1 MNLTNKRLWCYECG
15 RETFVNQP
23 PPPPPLPPPNFLET
37 GQDAEDGATKSHD
50 SGHGSYSTVR
60 TETPEKT
67 VFPFERAVGLNV
79 GMSGDTSESS
89 DGEDSREL
97 HIEKPQGLVGLQ
109 NIGNTCYMNAAL
121 QALSNTIP
129 LTRFFLECSAIVQ
142 IVSGDRKPCL
152 SRTYMNL
159 VKDIWIKKN
168 GGYVTP
174 SGILYGIRHFHA
186 MFRGYHQHDTQEFLR
201 NFMDQLH
208 EELKQMAPPDPTV
221 INDSDT
227 FSLAMEEPALSANYD
242 SSEGEYETCDSG
254 VSERSSL
261 SDDAEAPANTAKR
274 KLSRSPSPGRKHR
287 SRMQS
292 SAVIGKCKNSIGT
305 VHLVFLLSCFAL
317 YKSNDS
323 GTNHK

>member
-1 MNLTNKRLWCYECG
+1 MNLTNKRLWCYECE
-15 RETFVNQP
+15 RETFAEQQP
-23 PPPPPLPPPNFLET
+23 PPPPPPPAYAESDP
-37 GQDAEDGATKSHD
+37 DAEDSATRSHD
-50 SGHGSYSTVR
+50 SGHGSYGTMR
-60 TETPEKT
+60 PETPEKP

-89 DGEDSREL
+89 EAEDGREL
-97 HIEKPQGLVGLQ
+97 HVEKPQGLVGLQ

-129 LTRFFLECSAIVQ
+129 LTRFFLECCPVVQ

-159 VKDIWIKKN
+159 VRDIWIKKN

-208 EELKQMAPPDPTV
+208 EELKQAAPPDAAAAIAP
-221 INDSDT
+221 DSDT
-227 FSLAMEEPALSANYD
+227 FSMAMEEPALSANYD

-261 SDDAEAPANTAKR
+261 SDDTEAPANSTAKR
-274 KLSRSPSPGRKHR
+274 KMSRSPSPGRKHR
-287 SRMQS
+287 TRMQAS
-292 SAVIGKCKNSIGT
+292 TVIGEGD
-305 VHLVFLLSCFAL
+305 FLNL
-317 YKSNDS
+317 N
-323 GTNHK
+323 